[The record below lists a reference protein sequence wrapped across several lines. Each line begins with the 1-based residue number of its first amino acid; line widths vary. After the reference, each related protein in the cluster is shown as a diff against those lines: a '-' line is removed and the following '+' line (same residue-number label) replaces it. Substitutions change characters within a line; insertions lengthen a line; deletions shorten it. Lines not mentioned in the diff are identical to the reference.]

1 MNDLSTWA
9 PGSLRRRRTALCK
22 RLMKVGP
29 ILRGSLIERYKRCGR
44 PDCHC
49 AKGRGHGPKYYLS
62 VSYPKQ
68 RPRMEYVPEQYLE
81 PVRQRLENYREL
93 RELIEELC
101 VINLELLR
109 RRERL

>member
-1 MNDLSTWA
+1 MDDLSRWA
-9 PGSLRRRRTALCK
+9 PGALRRRRTALCK
-22 RLMKVGP
+22 RLAGVGP

-44 PDCHC
+44 AGCHC
-49 AKGRGHGPKYYLS
+49 AEGPGHGPKYYLS

-68 RPRMEYVPEQYLE
+68 RPQMDYVPGDYLE

-93 RELIEELC
+93 RELIEQIC
-101 VINLELLR
+101 AINLELLR